1 MDHLDL
7 EDRLLEDP
15 LVDHLD
21 LEDVGHAFVHQ
32 AIELLVEVLLG
43 HLEVQVLS
51 FLENLVPLAGQGL

>member
-7 EDRLLEDP
+7 EDRLLEVP
-15 LVDHLD
+15 LVGHLD
-21 LEDVGHAFVHQ
+21 LEDEDHAFVHQ

-51 FLENLVPLAGQGL
+51 IQESLVPLVDQGP